1 MKIQEIIKEVDLIN
15 VNGSMEREISSVCY
29 DSRKVDNG
37 SLFVAIKGL
46 KSDGHNFLGEAIKRG
61 ARAVV
66 VENNSQLP
74 TPDSR
79 LPTIITV
86 RDSRKALAL
95 ISANFYGHPSREM
108 SVIGITGTNGK
119 TTISYLINSILKVNG
134 FKTGLIGTIDYRFDG
149 EIIPS
154 SHTTPESLDL
164 QQLFKRIAGNGGKYC
179 VMEVSSHSLE
189 LDRVYGTRFETGVF
203 TNLTQDHL
211 DFHGNLE
218 KYFHAK
224 ARLFKEY
231 ELKKA
236 VINIDDPYGRRLIK
250 DIKSERILTY
260 GIKEDADVKADDI
273 NISINGL
280 KFIANTLIGKL
291 NIESRFL
298 GMHNVYNILASVST
312 AILEGLSEK
321 SIIKGIVLLETV
333 PGRLEVIN
341 EGQDFTVLVDY
352 AHTDDALK
360 NVLKAA
366 REIPHSKIIVVFGCG
381 GERDRGKRPLMGKA
395 AVEYSDFAI
404 ITSDNPRSEEPSK
417 IIDEIEKGI
426 KNPPQIP
433 PLLKGGEGGF
443 SGERYIKIPDRREAI
458 EYAINNA
465 SKGDIVIIAGK
476 GHEDYQIF
484 KDKKIHFDDREVAR
498 EAIKKSYQSPEHQ
511 SPAKSNFLTGALVTG
526 ALVSYRLWFNL
537 H

>member
-1 MKIQEIIKEVDLIN
+1 MKIQKIFKEVDLIN
-15 VNGSMEREISSVCY
+15 VNGSMEREISSVYY

-46 KSDGHNFLGEAIKRG
+46 NSDGHDFLGEAIKRG
-61 ARAVV
+61 AKAVV
-66 VENNSQLP
+66 VENGYQQSVIR
-74 TPDSR
+74 DR
-79 LPTIITV
+79 LSETTCISV

-134 FKTGLIGTIDYRFDG
+134 FKTGLIGTIDYRFNG

-164 QQLFKRIAGNGGKYC
+164 QMFFKRVVNGGGKYC

-189 LDRVYGTRFETGVF
+189 LDRVYGTSFETVVF

-211 DFHGNLE
+211 DFHGTLE
-218 KYFHAK
+218 KYFNVK

-231 ELKKA
+231 GLKKA
-236 VINIDDPYGRRLIK
+236 VINIDDPYGRRLIS
-250 DIKSERILTY
+250 DTKSEKILTY
-260 GIKEDADVKADDI
+260 GIKEDADVKAD
-273 NISINGL
+273 NISLSIDGL
-280 KFIANTLIGKL
+280 KFIANTSIGKL
-291 NIESRFL
+291 KIESRL
-298 GMHNVYNILASVST
+298 IGMHNVYNILAAISA
-312 AILEGLSEK
+312 AILEGLTRK
-321 SIIKGIVLLETV
+321 NIIEGVLSV
-333 PGRLEVIN
+333 DVVSGRMERIN
-341 EGQDFTVLVDY
+341 EMQDFTVIVDY

-366 REIPHSKIIVVFGCG
+366 REIPHNRITVVFGCG
-381 GERDRGKRPLMGKA
+381 GDRDRGKRPLMGKVA
-395 AVEYSDFAI
+395 IEYSDFVI
-404 ITSDNPRSEEPSK
+404 ITSDNPRSEEPLK
-417 IIDEIEKGI
+417 IIEEIEKGI
-426 KNPPQIP
+426 KQWSVV
-433 PLLKGGEGGF
+433 
-443 SGERYIKIPDRREAI
+443 SGQWSVDDRYIKIPDRREAI
-458 EYAINNA
+458 EFAINNA

-498 EAIKKSYQSPEHQ
+498 EAIRK
-511 SPAKSNFLTGALVTG
+511 ATSNEQ
-526 ALVSYRLWFNL
+526 
-537 H
+537 

>member
-1 MKIQEIIKEVDLIN
+1 MKIQEIFKEVDLIN
-15 VNGSMEREISSVCY
+15 VNGSMEREISSVYY
-29 DSRKVDNG
+29 DSRKVDKG

-46 KSDGHNFLGEAIKRG
+46 KSDGHNYLGEAIKRG
-61 ARAVV
+61 AKAVV
-66 VENNSQLP
+66 VENGLLVGDFKSKIRNPKSEI
-74 TPDSR
+74 TY
-79 LPTIITV
+79 ITV

-164 QQLFKRIAGNGGKYC
+164 QQLFKRIAVSGGKYC

-218 KYFHAK
+218 KYFFAK

-231 ELKKA
+231 GLKKV

-250 DIKSERILTY
+250 DIKAERALTY

-280 KFIANTLIGKL
+280 KFTANTPIGKL
-291 NIESRFL
+291 NVESRLL

-312 AILEGLSEK
+312 AILEGLSGE

-333 PGRLEVIN
+333 PGRLEGIN

-366 REIPHSKIIVVFGCG
+366 REIPHNRITIVFGCG
-381 GERDRGKRPLMGKA
+381 GDRDRGKRPLMGKA
-395 AVEYSDFAI
+395 AVKYSDFAI
-404 ITSDNPRSEEPSK
+404 ITSDNPRSEEPLK
-417 IIDEIEKGI
+417 IIEEIEKGI
-426 KNPPQIP
+426 KQWSVV
-433 PLLKGGEGGF
+433 
-443 SGERYIKIPDRREAI
+443 SGQWSVDDRYIKISDRKEAI

-498 EAIKKSYQSPEHQ
+498 EAIRKYKVKVEV
-511 SPAKSNFLTGALVTG
+511 KNFTQPQPKP
-526 ALVSYRLWFNL
+526 
-537 H
+537 

>member
-1 MKIQEIIKEVDLIN
+1 MKIQEIFKEVDLIT
-15 VNGSMEREISSVCY
+15 VNGSMDREISSVYY
-29 DSRKVDNG
+29 DSRKVNDG

-46 KSDGHNFLGEAIKRG
+46 KSDGHNFLGEAVKKG
-61 ARAVV
+61 AKAVV
-66 VENNSQLP
+66 VENGYQQSVIR
-74 TPDSR
+74 DR
-79 LPTIITV
+79 LSETTCISV

-164 QQLFKRIAGNGGKYC
+164 QQFFKRIGDSGGKYC

-218 KYFHAK
+218 KYFFAK

-231 ELKKA
+231 GLKKA

-260 GIKEDADVKADDI
+260 GIKEDADVKADGI
-273 NISINGL
+273 NVSINGL
-280 KFIANTLIGKL
+280 KFIANTPIGKL
-291 NIESRFL
+291 NIESRLL
-298 GMHNVYNILASVST
+298 GIHNIYNILASVST
-312 AILEGLSEK
+312 AILEGLSGE
-321 SIIKGIVLLETV
+321 SIIKGIVLLDTV
-333 PGRLEVIN
+333 PGRLEGIN

-360 NVLKAA
+360 NVLNAA
-366 REIPHSKIIVVFGCG
+366 REIPHNKITVVFGCG
-381 GERDRGKRPLMGKA
+381 GDRDRGKRPLMGKA

-417 IIDEIEKGI
+417 IIEEIEKGI
-426 KNPPQIP
+426 KQWSA
-433 PLLKGGEGGF
+433 EG
-443 SGERYIKIPDRREAI
+443 RYIKIPDRREAI

-484 KDKKIHFDDREVAR
+484 RDKKIHFDDREVAR
-498 EAIKKSYQSPEHQ
+498 EAIRKVRSKQ
-511 SPAKSNFLTGALVTG
+511 
-526 ALVSYRLWFNL
+526 
-537 H
+537 

>member
-1 MKIQEIIKEVDLIN
+1 MKIKEIFKEVDLIN
-15 VNGSMEREISSVCY
+15 VNGSMEREISSVYY
-29 DSRKVDNG
+29 DSRKVNDG

-46 KSDGHNFLGEAIKRG
+46 KSDGHNFLNDAVGRG
-61 ARAVV
+61 ANAVV
-66 VENNSQLP
+66 VENNSRLP

-79 LPTIITV
+79 LPTIVTV
-86 RDSRKALAL
+86 SDSRKALAL
-95 ISANFYGHPSREM
+95 ISANFYRHPSRDM

-119 TTISYLINSILKVNG
+119 TTTSYLINSILKVNG
-134 FKTGLIGTIDYRFDG
+134 FKSGLIGTIDYRFDG

-164 QQLFKRIAGNGGKYC
+164 QQLFKRIAGGGGKYC

-231 ELKKA
+231 GLKKV

-250 DIKSERILTY
+250 DTKSEKILTY
-260 GIKEDADVKADDI
+260 GIKEDADIKADNI

-280 KFIANTLIGKL
+280 KFTVYTPTGKL
-291 NIESRFL
+291 NIESRLL
-298 GMHNVYNILASVST
+298 GIHNIYNILASVST
-312 AILEGLSEK
+312 AILEGLSEE
-321 SIIKGIVLLETV
+321 SIIKGILSLDTV
-333 PGRLEVIN
+333 PGRLEGIN

-360 NVLKAA
+360 NVIKAA
-366 REIPHSKIIVVFGCG
+366 REIPHNKITVVFGCG
-381 GERDRGKRPLMGKA
+381 GDRDRGKRPLMGKA
-395 AVEYSDFAI
+395 AVGYSDFAI
-404 ITSDNPRSEEPSK
+404 VTSDNPRSEEPSK
-417 IIDEIEKGI
+417 IIEEIEKGI
-426 KNPPQIP
+426 KTEDRRQ
-433 PLLKGGEGGF
+433 KTED
-443 SGERYIKIPDRREAI
+443 RYIKIPDRREAI

-484 KDKKIHFDDREVAR
+484 RDKKIHFDDREVAR
-498 EAIKKSYQSPEHQ
+498 EAIRKKVGSMQ
-511 SPAKSNFLTGALVTG
+511 
-526 ALVSYRLWFNL
+526 
-537 H
+537 

>member
-1 MKIQEIIKEVDLIN
+1 MKIQEIFKEVDLIN
-15 VNGSMEREISSVCY
+15 VNGSMDREISSVYY

-61 ARAVV
+61 AKAVV
-66 VENNSQLP
+66 VENGYQQSVIR
-74 TPDSR
+74 DR
-79 LPTIITV
+79 LSETTCISV

-189 LDRVYGTRFETGVF
+189 LDREYGTRFETGVF

-231 ELKKA
+231 GLKKG

-250 DIKSERILTY
+250 DVKSEKILTY
-260 GIKEDADVKADDI
+260 GIKEDADVKADDV

-280 KFIANTLIGKL
+280 KFTANTPIGKL
-291 NIESRFL
+291 NIESRLL
-298 GMHNVYNILASVST
+298 GMHNIYNILASVST
-312 AILEGLSEK
+312 AILEGLSEE
-321 SIIKGIVLLETV
+321 SIIKGILLLDTV
-333 PGRLEVIN
+333 PGRLEGIN

-360 NVLKAA
+360 NVLNAA
-366 REIPHSKIIVVFGCG
+366 REIPHNRIMVVFGCG
-381 GERDRGKRPLMGKA
+381 GDRDRGKRPLMGKA

-417 IIDEIEKGI
+417 IIDEIEKGMGTEDRGQRTE
-426 KNPPQIP
+426 N
-433 PLLKGGEGGF
+433 
-443 SGERYIKIPDRREAI
+443 RYIKIPDRREAI

-484 KDKKIHFDDREVAR
+484 RDKKIHFDDREVAR
-498 EAIKKSYQSPEHQ
+498 EAIRKYKVKVEV
-511 SPAKSNFLTGALVTG
+511 KNFTQPQPKPKP
-526 ALVSYRLWFNL
+526 
-537 H
+537 